1 MLLCSHF
8 AWASLELFTG
18 LSWFSLGRGCYHS
31 FCWEV
36 ATILELSWSSSNFH
50 WGVFCFGT
58 SHPRFIYNNMI
69 LWSMSVFTGFLCW
82 RNYLY
87 SQHLKMPQTLQ
98 DSGFFVFPGL
108 NWHVPSFSL
117 SSCVV
122 ISWLGTRTVSSA
134 SPCIWWSASLGTK
147 QYPLVTSLYLWLP
160 TKYCNLWKQISW
172 WHLTHS
178 GYLTWWQ

>member
-1 MLLCSHF
+1 MFLLGIAVDQELRHDEGLSIALCLIAGCLGLHKAHAALFPLCHF

-18 LSWFSLGRGCYHS
+18 LSWLSLGRGCYHS

-36 ATILELSWSSSNFH
+36 ATILELLWSSSNFH

-82 RNYLY
+82 WNYLY

-108 NWHVPSFSL
+108 SWHV
-117 SSCVV
+117 
-122 ISWLGTRTVSSA
+122 
-134 SPCIWWSASLGTK
+134 
-147 QYPLVTSLYLWLP
+147 
-160 TKYCNLWKQISW
+160 
-172 WHLTHS
+172 LTF
-178 GYLTWWQ
+178 LFT